1 MVLKDGKVETLL
13 VEDGQAFDKLKFFM
27 FWKIQFFEG
36 WDGCHR
42 ENLRQRTSED
52 TLSFEILAST

>member
-13 VEDGQAFDKLKFFM
+13 VEDGQAFDKLKLFIFEIGFNFF
-27 FWKIQFFEG
+27 KG

-52 TLSFEILAST
+52 TLST